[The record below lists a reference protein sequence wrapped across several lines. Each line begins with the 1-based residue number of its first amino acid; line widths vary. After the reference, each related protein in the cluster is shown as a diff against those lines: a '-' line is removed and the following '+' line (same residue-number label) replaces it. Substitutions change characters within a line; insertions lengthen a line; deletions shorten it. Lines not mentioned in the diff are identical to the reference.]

1 MTDNE
6 PRVAT
11 LATMRQIVASTPFNV
26 LTKTDIIACADG
38 YAELSMPFDQS
49 MTQHHG
55 FLHGALI
62 GYLADTAISW
72 SAGSVV
78 GDVVT
83 SEFRVH
89 ILAPGKGDSFLAKG
103 YVVKAGRRQVVSRAE
118 VFAVLGGEE
127 KLIAIATGTCIPV
140 VVTNMEN
147 RA

>member
-1 MTDNE
+1 MFETT
-6 PRVAT
+6 PQTAT
-11 LATMRQIVASTPFNV
+11 LVIMRQIVASTPFNM
-26 LTKTDIIACADG
+26 LTKTEVLACENG

-55 FLHGALI
+55 YLHGALI

-89 ILAPGKGDSFLAKG
+89 ILAPGKGESFIARG
-103 YVVKAGRRQVVSRAE
+103 QVIKAGRRQVVSRAD
-118 VFAVLGGEE
+118 VFAVLDGEE

-140 VVTNMEN
+140 AQERKGAST
-147 RA
+147 

>member
-1 MTDNE
+1 MSETQ
-6 PRVAT
+6 PQTAT
-11 LATMRQIVASTPFNV
+11 LALMREIVAATPFNM
-26 LTKTDIIACADG
+26 LTKTAVIACERG
-38 YAELSMPFDQS
+38 FAELSMPFDSS

-55 FLHGALI
+55 YLHGALI

-89 ILAPGKGDSFLAKG
+89 ILAPGIGESFIARG
-103 YVVKAGRRQVVSRAE
+103 HVVKAGRRQVVSRAD
-118 VFAVLGGEE
+118 VFAVSSGEE

-140 VVTNMEN
+140 GQDRKETST
-147 RA
+147 